1 MNAQVIPHTNDNRSS
16 SILLVEDSPSLAA
29 VYQGYLADEAY
40 NVTHVETGK
49 GAIAAIRD
57 DSPDVLLL
65 DLNLPDMSGM
75 DILRELQETGT
86 GTSVIV
92 ITAHGSVDTAV
103 DAMRFGAF
111 DFLVKP
117 FDGKRL
123 KVTINNAVEQ
133 RKLRE
138 IVETYHET
146 FDRDRYHGFIG
157 GSLAMQA
164 VYRII
169 DSASPSKATVFITGE
184 SGTGKEVCAEAIH
197 MQSPRREKPFVA
209 LNCAAIPRDLMESE
223 IFGHTKGAFTGA
235 VSERK
240 GAAAQADGGTL
251 FLDEICEMDLEL
263 QSKLLRFAQTGTF
276 QRVGSGTVEK
286 VDVRFI
292 CATNRDPLKEVEVGR
307 FREDLFYRLHVI
319 PLPLPPLHEREG
331 DTLLIARRFLEDFSA
346 EEGKQFAGFS
356 PQAEKLLSE
365 YHWPGNVREL
375 QNVIRNA
382 VVLNNGEELT
392 AEMLP
397 AMIADRRSATPMR
410 VNQGDL
416 DQETAGSLETIASMS
431 AKEVR
436 PLWQLEKEIIE
447 RTIEIC
453 DGNIPKAAA
462 LLEISAST
470 IYRKK
475 QAWSAERRQVG

>member
-1 MNAQVIPHTNDNRSS
+1 MNAQEILHTNESRPV

-29 VYQGYLADEAY
+29 VYCGYLSDEVY
-40 NVTHVETGK
+40 RVTHVTSGK
-49 GAIAAIRD
+49 DARKTLANTN
-57 DSPDVLLL
+57 PDVLLL
-65 DLNLPDMSGM
+65 DLNLPDISGM
-75 DILRELQETGT
+75 DILRELEDAGT
-86 GTSVIV
+86 TIIV

-123 KVTINNAVEQ
+123 KVTVDNAIEQ
-133 RKLRE
+133 KKLRE
-138 IVETYHET
+138 IVETYQET
-146 FDRDRYHGFIG
+146 FDRNHYHGFIG
-157 GSLAMQA
+157 SSLVMQA

-197 MQSPRREKPFVA
+197 KQSPRHDKPFVA

-223 IFGHTKGAFTGA
+223 IFGHIKGAFTGA

-251 FLDEICEMDLEL
+251 FLDEICEMDIDL
-263 QSKLLRFAQTGTF
+263 QSKLLRFVQTGTF
-276 QRVGSGTVEK
+276 QRVGSGKVEK

-292 CATNRDPLKEVEVGR
+292 CATNRDPLVEVEAGR

-319 PLPLPPLHEREG
+319 PLELLPLREREG
-331 DTLLIARRFLEDFSA
+331 DTLLIARQFLSQFSK
-346 EEGKQFAGFS
+346 EEGKRFSEFS
-356 PQAEKLLSE
+356 PQAEKLLMQ

-382 VVLNNGEELT
+382 IVLNDGYQLT

-397 AMIADRRSATPMR
+397 STVRNRVVETSTADGQPA
-410 VNQGDL
+410 GA
-416 DQETAGSLETIASMS
+416 QETEICMETVVPSS
-431 AKEVR
+431 VEDVR
-436 PLWQLEKEIIE
+436 PLWRMEKEIIE
-447 RTIEIC
+447 RTIDIC

-475 QAWSAERRQVG
+475 QAWSAESRQTS

>member
-1 MNAQVIPHTNDNRSS
+1 MNAQEIPHTSENRPA

-29 VYQGYLADEAY
+29 VYCGYLSDETY
-40 NVTHVETGK
+40 HVTHVTTGK
-49 GAIAAIRD
+49 DAVKALGD
-57 DSPDVLLL
+57 TNPDVLLL
-65 DLNLPDMSGM
+65 DLNLPDMPGM
-75 DILRELQETGT
+75 EILRNLEDAGT
-86 GTSVIV
+86 TIIV

-123 KVTINNAVEQ
+123 KVTVNNAIEQ

-146 FDRDRYHGFIG
+146 FDRNNYHGFIG

-197 MQSPRREKPFVA
+197 KQSPRHDKPFVA
-209 LNCAAIPRDLMESE
+209 LNCAAIPRDLIESE
-223 IFGHTKGAFTGA
+223 IFGHIKGAFTGA
-235 VSERK
+235 ISERK

-251 FLDEICEMDLEL
+251 FLDEICEMDLDL
-263 QSKLLRFAQTGTF
+263 QSKLLRFVQTGTF
-276 QRVGSGTVEK
+276 QRVGSGKVEN

-292 CATNRDPLKEVEVGR
+292 CATNKDPLVEVEAGR

-319 PLPLPPLHEREG
+319 PLQLLPLREREG
-331 DTLLIARRFLEDFSA
+331 DTLLIARQFLSQFSE
-346 EEGKQFAGFS
+346 EEGKRFSEFS
-356 PQAEKLLSE
+356 PQAEKLLMQ
-365 YHWPGNVREL
+365 YDWPGNVREL

-382 VVLNNGEELT
+382 IVLNDGVQLT
-392 AEMLP
+392 TEMLP
-397 AMIADRRSATPMR
+397 SAVTTQRSTTPIEDSQS
-410 VNQGDL
+410 VV
-416 DQETAGSLETIASMS
+416 
-431 AKEVR
+431 AKETDYSMETVLPASAEGVR
-436 PLWQLEKEIIE
+436 PLWRMEKEIIE
-447 RTIEIC
+447 RTIDIC

-475 QAWSAERRQVG
+475 QAWSAENSQTG